1 MPKHTTE
8 DRFGHLRTSI
18 EIKPGERI
26 SICRCGASKEWPFC
40 DGVHKT
46 LPNNVGPAVVTV
58 VPNGEGEETNKRT
71 DA

>member
-8 DRFGHLRTSI
+8 DRFGHLRTNI
-18 EIKPGERI
+18 EIQPGERV

-46 LPNNVGPAVVTV
+46 LPNNVGPAAVTV
-58 VPNGEGEETNKRT
+58 VTEDEPEEKP
-71 DA
+71 A